1 MVSIKINLETHL
13 SFIFEMFGRVM
24 TDDELAEL
32 RKLIIANDV
41 LTIDIR

>member
-1 MVSIKINLETHL
+1 MQITINLDTHL

-24 TDDELAEL
+24 TDEELAEL

>member
-1 MVSIKINLETHL
+1 MVSIKIDLETHPQ
-13 SFIFEMFGRVM
+13 FVFEMFGRIM

-32 RKLIIANDV
+32 RKLILANDV

>member
-1 MVSIKINLETHL
+1 MQIKINLETHL

-24 TDDELAEL
+24 TDKELADL
-32 RKLIIANDV
+32 RKLITENDV

>member
-1 MVSIKINLETHL
+1 MVSVKINLETHL

>member
-1 MVSIKINLETHL
+1 MVSIKVNLETHL

>member
-1 MVSIKINLETHL
+1 MVSIKVNLETHL

-32 RKLIIANDV
+32 RKLIIANDH
-41 LTIDIR
+41 LTIEIR